1 MLFKKGDFYHLKL
14 YEMFS
19 NKLQYGLHSFESC
32 TIATMTWFTAMK
44 YLCHKWP
51 RIYSTCRNHSFPHSW
66 LLTGFAS
73 RLTRR
78 LPLVEQELLTLPE
91 LLSSTPVFSGIRVT
105 RSLVLWVC
113 FVDRCLPFLATVLS
127 VLRFTDSDYTFGIFK
142 LLLYKACRIASVW
155 RNFHFVVL
163 CVFIQE
169 IIHGIHSLFQ
179 RF

>member
-1 MLFKKGDFYHLKL
+1 MKCFPINYSMA
-14 YEMFS
+14 Y
-19 NKLQYGLHSFESC
+19 
-32 TIATMTWFTAMK
+32 IASKVLRSPPWLGSPLWNICVTNDHGYIPLVAITS
-44 YLCHKWP
+44 
-51 RIYSTCRNHSFPHSW
+51 RSFPHSW